1 MPFGEVHIPRL
12 KTIPPVL
19 SPVAETCIYLYRI
32 NSNSRSFVHVD
43 FLDEI
48 ASHSINIV
56 RTSQESDCQDD
67 RRIDIIR
74 YPGNLLQPS
83 VTDISV
89 ILCHKL
95 LKGVV
100 FRDTPP

>member
-1 MPFGEVHIPRL
+1 MSFGEVRRPSS

-19 SPVAETCIYLYRI
+19 SSVAEISICLCRL
-32 NSNSRSFVHVD
+32 NVHFRGFLHVN
-43 FLDEI
+43 FLDEMG
-48 ASHSINIV
+48 AHSINIV
-56 RTSQESDCQDD
+56 KTSQESDSQDD

-89 ILCHKL
+89 ILCHKV

-100 FRDTPP
+100 FRDKPP

>member
-1 MPFGEVHIPRL
+1 MSFGEVHRPRS
-12 KTIPPVL
+12 KTIPPVP
-19 SPVAETCIYLYRI
+19 SPVAETCIYLYGI
-32 NSNSRSFVHVD
+32 NVHSRSFLHVN
-43 FLDEI
+43 FLDKM
-48 ASHSINIV
+48 AAHSINIV

-67 RRIDIIR
+67 RHIDIIR

-89 ILCHKL
+89 ILCHKV

-100 FRDTPP
+100 FRDKPP

>member
-1 MPFGEVHIPRL
+1 MSFGEVHRPRS
-12 KTIPPVL
+12 KTIPPVP
-19 SPVAETCIYLYRI
+19 SPVAETRIYLYRI
-32 NSNSRSFVHVD
+32 NLHSLSLLQVN

-48 ASHSINIV
+48 ASDSINIV

-67 RRIDIIR
+67 RHIDIIR

-100 FRDTPP
+100 FRDKPP

>member
-1 MPFGEVHIPRL
+1 MSFGEVHRPRS
-12 KTIPPVL
+12 KTIPPVP
-19 SPVAETCIYLYRI
+19 SPVAETRIYLCRI
-32 NSNSRSFVHVD
+32 NLHSLSLLQVN

-74 YPGNLLQPS
+74 HPGNLLQPS

-100 FRDTPP
+100 FRDKPP

>member
-1 MPFGEVHIPRL
+1 MLFGEVHRPRS

-19 SPVAETCIYLYRI
+19 SQVAKTCIYLYRP
-32 NSNSRSFVHVD
+32 NEYSRSFLYIN

-48 ASHSINIV
+48 ATYSINIV

-67 RRIDIIR
+67 RHIDIIR

-89 ILCHKL
+89 ILCHKV

-100 FRDTPP
+100 FRDKPP

>member
-1 MPFGEVHIPRL
+1 MSFGEVHRPRS

-19 SPVAETCIYLYRI
+19 SPVAETCIYLYRL
-32 NSNSRSFVHVD
+32 NVHSRGFLHVN

-48 ASHSINIV
+48 ATRSINIV

-74 YPGNLLQPS
+74 HPGNLLQPS

-95 LKGVV
+95 LKGAV
-100 FRDTPP
+100 FHDKPP

>member
-1 MPFGEVHIPRL
+1 MSFGEVHRPRS
-12 KTIPPVL
+12 KTIPPVP
-19 SPVAETCIYLYRI
+19 SPVADTCIYLYRV
-32 NSNSRSFVHVD
+32 NLHSRNFLHVN

-56 RTSQESDCQDD
+56 RQDD

-89 ILCHKL
+89 ILCHKV

-100 FRDTPP
+100 FCDKRP

>member
-1 MPFGEVHIPRL
+1 MSFGEVHRPRL

-32 NSNSRSFVHVD
+32 NVHSRSVLHVN

-48 ASHSINIV
+48 ATHSINIV

-89 ILCHKL
+89 ILCHKV

-100 FRDTPP
+100 FRDKRP